1 MYPFYLELELIKPVS
16 DFFKKQGYDVKRE
29 IKIGFCRAD
38 IVAFKDDNVVAVEL
52 KLKDWKKA
60 VVQAKNYQLGAD
72 FVFLAVPL
80 FRVYSILRK
89 AEHILKKEGIGL
101 LIIKEKNCEVR
112 KIIDAKPSKK
122 KTCSINIE
130 EIKRN
135 SKRNLN
141 KRRPFLS

>member
-1 MYPFYLELELIKPVS
+1 MYPLYLEYELFKPVVDYFES
-16 DFFKKQGYDVKRE
+16 QGYVLRCE
-29 IKIGFCRAD
+29 VRIGYCRAD
-38 IVAFKDDNVVAVEL
+38 IVAFKDDEVIAIEL

-72 FVFLAVPL
+72 LVFLAVPL

-89 AEHILKKEGIGL
+89 AEHLLKKEGIGL

-112 KIIDAKPSKK
+112 KIIDAKPSEK
-122 KTCSINIE
+122 KTCSINID
-130 EIKRN
+130 EIKRD

-141 KRRPFLS
+141 KRRSFPS

>member
-16 DFFKKQGYDVKRE
+16 DYFKKQGYDVRRE
-29 IKIGFCRAD
+29 IKIGYRRAD
-38 IVAFKDDNVVAVEL
+38 LVGFKQDRVVAVEL

-60 VVQAKNYQLGAD
+60 MTQAQNYQLGAD

-89 AEHILKKEGIGL
+89 AEYFLKKEGIGL
-101 LIIKEKNCEVR
+101 LIVKETNCEVK

-122 KTCSINIE
+122 KMCSVNIKE
-130 EIKRN
+130 VIRNKR
-135 SKRNLN
+135 RNLN
-141 KRRPFLS
+141 KRRQFP

>member
-16 DFFKKQGYDVKRE
+16 DYFKNQGYNVRRE
-29 IKIGFCRAD
+29 IKIGYCRAD
-38 IVAFKDDNVVAVEL
+38 LVAFKKDVVVAIEL

-60 VVQAKNYQLGAD
+60 RMQAKNYQLGAD
-72 FVFLAVPL
+72 LVFLAVPL

-89 AEHILKKEGIGL
+89 AEYFLRKDGIGL
-101 LIIKEKNCEVR
+101 LVITENRSEVR

-122 KTCSINIE
+122 KTCSINIY

-135 SKRNLN
+135 KERNLN
-141 KRRPFLS
+141 KRRHFP